1 MKSKK
6 MFAAVVAF
14 VLALSVG
21 LTGCGK
27 SQQAGNNSNDKIDK
41 DQYLNLILPADVK
54 TLDSSKATDSY
65 SGQII
70 GEVMEG
76 MTRITNDGQKD
87 KVELAGA
94 EKIDKSED
102 GLTWTFHLR
111 DYSWSDG
118 KKVTAEDFKYAWLRL
133 LDPNTAS
140 DYAYFIFDIKNAA
153 EYNAGNAKAE
163 DVGIKVIDEKTLQVT
178 LNNPVPYFDQI
189 VAFKNLVPL
198 RKDIVEAAGETYGQ
212 DPAKLVYNGPFVVEQ
227 WVKGSKV
234 VLKKNE
240 KYWDAK
246 SVKLQTVNFQVVK
259 EEASRMKMFET
270 KQLDAVGARGEY
282 LTKYK
287 EQAQKGQIAYMTGYA
302 PSSTYVF
309 FNVNDKSK
317 VFSSPKVRLA
327 FSLALDREDYVKN
340 VMKRYY
346 AAYGWAPYALLN
358 GDKEYRKE
366 VPEPLKAAM
375 EQYKD
380 PKALFQEGLKDLGL
394 DPNKQYEF
402 LYLSSGTD
410 TLTRTLDEWYQK
422 QWETKLGVKIKI
434 ESTSDFPQFVDRVDR
449 GEYQISA
456 MGWAGDYN
464 DPMTFFDMFTT
475 GNGNNPG
482 KWSNKDYD
490 ALVDK
495 VRKEADFNKRL
506 ELFKQMEE
514 ILVVKDA
521 GIAPV
526 AYRDKHL
533 FLQNYVKGFQAPLF
547 GMDYEIKYAYT
558 SGRQ

>member
-27 SQQAGNNSNDKIDK
+27 SQQGGNNSNDKIDK

-153 EYNAGNAKAE
+153 EYNAGKAKAE

-287 EQAQKGQIAYMTGYA
+287 EQAQKGQIAYMTGYT

-340 VMKRYY
+340 VMKRGY
-346 AAYGWAPYALLN
+346 AAYGWVPYALLN

-410 TLTRTLDEWYQK
+410 ALTRTLDEWYQK

-434 ESTSDFPQFVDRVDR
+434 ESTSDFPQFLDRVDR

-456 MGWAGDYN
+456 MGWSGDYN

-495 VRKEADFNKRL
+495 VRKETDFNKRL

-521 GIAPV
+521 GIAPMV
-526 AYRDKHL
+526 YRDKHL
-533 FLQNYVKGFQAPLF
+533 FLQNYVKGLQAPLF